1 MGDLPCPFSK
11 IGKKCPNFGK
21 NALIVVI
28 LDYISYLKYGFKSFQ
43 LKKKTKFFLAGPFFH
58 VLLIKYLSKC
68 PDSKTTP
75 LSWKIPGYAPAD
87 RSTSVRQTLGWILK
101 RTKISKNNKMF
112 IKIKFLLQKVF
123 VVTANLRW
131 LNFQIAR
138 LYWAKLNCIPKYC
151 KVIVSLL
158 WNKSIAFKRT
168 KIYHATK

>member
-1 MGDLPCPFSK
+1 M
-11 IGKKCPNFGK
+11 
-21 NALIVVI
+21 
-28 LDYISYLKYGFKSFQ
+28 
-43 LKKKTKFFLAGPFFH
+43 
-58 VLLIKYLSKC
+58 VLRVS
-68 PDSKTTP
+68 
-75 LSWKIPGYAPAD
+75 SWKKNKVFPCGAFLSCIVDQIFIEVPWFQDNTPVLKNSWLRS
-87 RSTSVRQTLGWILK
+87 RSTSVRKTLGWILK